1 MKNLKIGMKLT
12 IGFGLVLI
20 LLIIMSIIS
29 IIRLDTIGE
38 HINEIVTDRMLK
50 TEQSNQIINNINIGA
65 RALRNMMLLTD
76 KNEIQKEK
84 ERAEEG
90 TETISKI
97 FEELI
102 PTIKLAGGKA
112 ILKDLQEYRK
122 EYIDSRKELFKF
134 IESDNLEEAKKLL
147 FGDFRKIQNKYINKV
162 TEFITRQTE
171 QGKKLGKETMN
182 LYKSTEVLIIVLSI
196 ISILLALI
204 IAFVITKGITT
215 PVSKIVNFAN
225 NMADGNINDKID
237 IEQNDEI
244 GQLAIAFVSMQSI
257 IQNLVLDINTL
268 VQATKDGKLDTRGN
282 SGKYEGG
289 WKELINN
296 INELINAFVGP
307 INVTAEYVD
316 RISKGDIPPKIT
328 DKYNGDFNEI
338 KNNLNQCIDAV
349 SLLVN
354 DAGVLSKAAVEGKLD
369 TRADANKHQGD
380 FKKIVQGVNSTLDSV
395 IGPLNVAAEYVD
407 RISKGDIPPK
417 ITDKYNGDFNEIKN
431 NLNACIDVM
440 TNLLSETNMLIKATV
455 DGKLDTRGNDSK
467 FVGDWGTLVK
477 GVNNLINAFVGPI
490 NVTAEY
496 VDRISK
502 GDIPPKIT
510 DKYNGDFNEIKN
522 NLNQCI
528 DAVSLLVNDAVV
540 LSKAAVE
547 GKLDTRADASK
558 HQGDF
563 KKIVEGVNATISS
576 LVGLIDNMPL
586 PAMIINKEFEIL
598 YMNKSGAMLN
608 NTTVEQLIK
617 NKSKCYDYFKT
628 NDCRTNKCA
637 CNIAM
642 SQGHEAI
649 SETQANPGIHKM
661 DVKYIGLPIKNK
673 DGFIIGAFEVITD
686 LTTIKQA
693 ERLAKKIADYQEKE
707 TIKITDNLVK
717 LSLGNTNI
725 VAKSNDSD
733 KDTIEIKKVFD
744 TINDALNKSVIAVN
758 NLVND
763 ANLLSVAAVEGK
775 LQTRADANKH
785 HGDFRKIVE
794 GVNNTLDSVIKPI
807 EEAAEILQKMSQGDL
822 SNEVTGNYKGDHAI
836 LKNAINKTLTSI
848 NDLIS
853 QANIASDQVTSGAQQ
868 VADAS
873 QSLSQGA
880 TQQASSLEEVSS
892 SMQEISAQTK
902 QNAENANKAN
912 SFATESKTSALNG
925 NKQMGNLMTAMS
937 EIADSSKN
945 ISKIIK
951 VIDEIAFQTNL
962 LALNAAVEAARAGRH
977 GKGFAVVAEEVR
989 NLAARSAK
997 AAKETSEMI
1006 EEAIKKAQNGSAI
1019 ANQTAT
1025 VLNVIEQ
1032 SATTVSEIIAD
1043 IATASTQQAQS
1054 ISEINTSLVQIEQV
1068 TQQNTANAEE
1078 SAAASEELSGQSRE
1092 LKNMLSKFRLKN
1104 QYYSQS
1110 NQQRKIAPKKSKM
1123 IAQKNY
1129 KNNDDIEVVSPEDVI
1144 NLDDDFGKY

>member
-1 MKNLKIGMKLT
+1 MKNLKIGMKLV
-12 IGFGLVLI
+12 IGFGVVLI
-20 LLIIMSIIS
+20 LLIVMSIIS
-29 IIRLDTIGE
+29 IMRLNEIGE
-38 HINEIVTDRMLK
+38 SIDKVVHDRIPKMI
-50 TEQSNQIINNINIGA
+50 QANGIINYANEGA
-65 RALRNMMLLTD
+65 RVLRNILLQIEN
-76 KNEIQKEK
+76 KSEVEKEK
-84 ERAEEG
+84 AR
-90 TETISKI
+90 ID
-97 FEELI
+97 ELSPKNKALI
-102 PTIKLAGGKA
+102 DELEKTIKSDEGKK
-112 ILKDLQEYRK
+112 IMKDLLDARK
-122 EYIDSRKELFKF
+122 EYLEPLSQVIKYGLEG
-134 IESDNLEEAKKLL
+134 NLEEARKVI
-147 FGDFRKIQNKYINKV
+147 FGDLRKTQKVYMDEINKLI
-162 TEFITRQTE
+162 EFQTRLATQDGDKSI
-171 QGKKLGKETMN
+171 Q
-182 LYKSTEVLIIVLSI
+182 LYKSTETLIIILSI

-215 PVSKIVNFAN
+215 PVAKIVNFAG
-225 NMADGNINDKID
+225 NMATGNLNEKID

-244 GQLAIAFVSMQSI
+244 GNLAKAFSLMQLTIQTIVS
-257 IQNLVLDINTL
+257 DINTL
-268 VQATKDGKLDTRGN
+268 IQATKEGKLDTRGN

-316 RISKGDIPPKIT
+316 RISKGNIPPKIT
-328 DKYNGDFNEI
+328 DVYKGDFNEI
-338 KNNLNQCIDAV
+338 KNNLN
-349 SLLVN
+349 S
-354 DAGVLSKAAVEGKLD
+354 
-369 TRADANKHQGD
+369 
-380 FKKIVQGVNSTLDSV
+380 
-395 IGPLNVAAEYVD
+395 
-407 RISKGDIPPK
+407 
-417 ITDKYNGDFNEIKN
+417 
-431 NLNACIDVM
+431 CIDVM
-440 TNLLSETNMLIKATV
+440 SNLLSETNMLIKATV
-455 DGKLDTRGNDSK
+455 DGKLDTRGNEAK
-467 FVGDWGTLVK
+467 FVGDWASLVK

-528 DAVSLLVNDAVV
+528 DAVTLLVSDAGI

-547 GKLDTRADASK
+547 GKLDTRADANK

-563 KKIVEGVNATISS
+563 KKIVQGVNNTLDSVIGPLNVAAEYVDRISK
-576 LVGLIDNMPL
+576 GDIP
-586 PAMIINKEFEIL
+586 P
-598 YMNKSGAMLN
+598 
-608 NTTVEQLIK
+608 
-617 NKSKCYDYFKT
+617 
-628 NDCRTNKCA
+628 
-637 CNIAM
+637 
-642 SQGHEAI
+642 
-649 SETQANPGIHKM
+649 
-661 DVKYIGLPIKNK
+661 
-673 DGFIIGAFEVITD
+673 
-686 LTTIKQA
+686 
-693 ERLAKKIADYQEKE
+693 
-707 TIKITDNLVK
+707 KITDKYN
-717 LSLGNTNI
+717 GDFN
-725 VAKSNDSD
+725 
-733 KDTIEIKKVFD
+733 EIK
-744 TINDALNKSVIAVN
+744 NNLNQCIDAVN

-763 ANLLSVAAVEGK
+763 ANMLSVAAVEGK
-775 LQTRADANKH
+775 LQTRADATKH
-785 HGDFRKIVE
+785 QGDFRKIVE

-848 NDLIS
+848 NELIS

-912 SFATESKTSALNG
+912 SFATESKTAALNG
-925 NKQMGNLMTAMS
+925 NKQMGNLMSAMS

-1078 SAAASEELSGQSRE
+1078 SAAASEQLSGQSRE

-1110 NQQRKIAPKKSKM
+1110 NQQRKISSKKSKM
-1123 IAQKNY
+1123 IPQKTSR
-1129 KNNDDIEVVSPEDVI
+1129 NDDIEVVSPEDVI

>member
-12 IGFGLVLI
+12 IGFGIVLI
-20 LLIIMSIIS
+20 LLMVMSIIS
-29 IIRLDTIGE
+29 IMRL
-38 HINEIVTDRMLK
+38 NEIGKSIDKVVHDRIPK
-50 TEQSNQIINNINIGA
+50 IVNANQVIDYANEGAIAIRNI
-65 RALRNMMLLTD
+65 LLLTE
-76 KNEIQKEK
+76 KSEIEKEK
-84 ERAEEG
+84 ARIDELSPKNKA
-90 TETISKI
+90 II
-97 FEELI
+97 EELEK
-102 PTIKLAGGKA
+102 TIKSDEDKKIMKTLLDA
-112 ILKDLQEYRK
+112 RK
-122 EYIDSRKELFKF
+122 EYLIPLNEVIKLGLDSKV
-134 IESDNLEEAKKLL
+134 DDAKIIM
-147 FGDFRKIQNKYINKV
+147 FGDLRKTQKIYMESINELIDFQTKLA
-162 TEFITRQTE
+162 ITDGDKSIE
-171 QGKKLGKETMN
+171 
-182 LYKSTEVLIIVLSI
+182 LYKSTETLIIVLSI

-204 IAFVITKGITT
+204 IAFIITKGITK

-244 GQLAIAFVSMQSI
+244 GQLAKAFVSMQSI

-268 VQATKDGKLDTRGN
+268 IQATKDGKLDTRGN

-328 DKYNGDFNEI
+328 DVYKGDFNEI
-338 KNNLNQCIDAV
+338 KNNLNMLIDNL
-349 SLLVN
+349 SDFITEVN
-354 DAGVLSKAAVEGKLD
+354 NFNIKQLNGDIEYHFDKSKLFGCYKDMAEGVDKSVHYHINAIVEMLTVVGAYGK
-369 TRADANKHQGD
+369 GE
-380 FKKIVQGVNSTLDSV
+380 
-395 IGPLNVAAEYVD
+395 LNVELRKFPGKQIIANEMVNNIKKSIKELAEEVA
-407 RISKGDIPPK
+407 
-417 ITDKYNGDFNEIKN
+417 E
-431 NLNACIDVM
+431 
-440 TNLLSETNMLIKATV
+440 LIKSVV
-455 DGKLDTRGNDSK
+455 DGKLNVRADS
-467 FVGDWGTLVK
+467 
-477 GVNNLINAFVGPI
+477 N
-490 NVTAEY
+490 
-496 VDRISK
+496 
-502 GDIPPKIT
+502 
-510 DKYNGDFNEIKN
+510 KYNFEFKTIVMGI
-522 NLNQCI
+522 NQ
-528 DAVSLLVNDAVV
+528 
-540 LSKAAVE
+540 
-547 GKLDTRADASK
+547 
-558 HQGDF
+558 
-563 KKIVEGVNATISS
+563 
-576 LVGLIDNMPL
+576 LID
-586 PAMIINKEFEIL
+586 
-598 YMNKSGAMLN
+598 
-608 NTTVEQLIK
+608 
-617 NKSKCYDYFKT
+617 
-628 NDCRTNKCA
+628 
-637 CNIAM
+637 
-642 SQGHEAI
+642 
-649 SETQANPGIHKM
+649 
-661 DVKYIGLPIKNK
+661 
-673 DGFIIGAFEVITD
+673 VI
-686 LTTIKQA
+686 
-693 ERLAKKIADYQEKE
+693 
-707 TIKITDNLVK
+707 
-717 LSLGNTNI
+717 
-725 VAKSNDSD
+725 
-733 KDTIEIKKVFD
+733 
-744 TINDALNKSVIAVN
+744 
-758 NLVND
+758 
-763 ANLLSVAAVEGK
+763 
-775 LQTRADANKH
+775 
-785 HGDFRKIVE
+785 
-794 GVNNTLDSVIKPI
+794 IKPI
-807 EEAAEILQKMSQGDL
+807 EETSEILQKMSQGDL
-822 SNEVTGNYKGDHAI
+822 SNEVSGNYKGDHAI

-912 SFATESKTSALNG
+912 TFATESKTSALNG
-925 NKQMGNLMTAMS
+925 NKQMGNLMSAMS